1 MSGISNVLN
10 TKTNIV
16 TLSNEQLKQLNAQ
29 TGKQSLSLSAGDTVS
44 GKIVSITNSE
54 DGSRTAVIDLGNNSS
69 ISAKLND
76 GMTLSNGQNLA

>member
-54 DGSRTAVIDLGNNSS
+54 LYNKKEITAPLCR
-69 ISAKLND
+69 L
-76 GMTLSNGQNLA
+76 